1 MATRKR
7 TTTKTTTTKTTT
19 TTAAA
24 TTTVEPAVE
33 INLDTLY
40 KYHDYW
46 KESHVWLRDFINER
60 SDEITT
66 GVEIGVAFGSNMK
79 MLLDETSLTKLWG
92 VDTYSEAAWNVGDLL
107 NVNEEFGSFDGLYQH
122 ILAMLKPYGT
132 RAKIARMTSEEGS
145 KKFKNESLDFI
156 FIDGDHF
163 DLENDLKYWER
174 KVRDGGYIM
183 GHDWNHPCFGNIT
196 QYLRDRY
203 DEEQLVG
210 IDGPVHIWYVQKGAF
225 M

>member
-1 MATRKR
+1 MATR
-7 TTTKTTTTKTTT
+7 KTTT
-19 TTAAA
+19 TT
-24 TTTVEPAVE
+24 TTEPTVE

-107 NVNEEFGSFDGLYQH
+107 NVEQEFGSFEGLYQH

-132 RAKIARMTSEEGS
+132 RAKIARMTSEAGA